1 MSNAPFIRF
10 RTILEETCIENPHMK
25 SHSAVH
31 GENLNVIKHDAAS
44 PRDPLLETEQTGKTL
59 RTLGE
64 PVKLS
69 LEDFINTHQT

>member
-1 MSNAPFIRF
+1 
-10 RTILEETCIENPHMK
+10 MK

-31 GENLNVIKHDAAS
+31 GENLNVIKHNPAF
-44 PRDPLLETEQTGKTL
+44 PRDPLLGTGQTGKTP
-59 RTLGE
+59 RTGKTLGE